1 MEQCKQFGGAPRHAG
16 INMNAPDPHARRFRP
31 RLLPMVATVA
41 GIALFVT
48 AGHWQQGRMEQK
60 EALRA
65 QFAAASA
72 NPPAPLPAEP
82 VDWTAWRY
90 RPVAVEGTFDV
101 ARQILID
108 NKVEDGRAGYHV
120 VTPLVL
126 ADGRA
131 VLVDR
136 GWIAAGET
144 RAQLPLAPSP
154 AGPVTVRGR
163 VNMPAAHYVELA
175 QAAPTG
181 GVWQNLD
188 PARFAA
194 ASGLPVLPIVLEQ
207 TAPLIGSTRTS
218 DNLVRNWPAPDFGIE
233 KHRIYMMQWYLFAA
247 TAAGLWLFLN
257 LRKSRMERASRPT
270 P

>member
-1 MEQCKQFGGAPRHAG
+1 MQQCKHFGSVPRLPG
-16 INMNAPDPHARRFRP
+16 INMNVPDLSARRFRP
-31 RLLPMVATVA
+31 RLLPTVATVA
-41 GIALFVT
+41 GIALFLT

-65 QFAAASA
+65 QFDAASA
-72 NPPAPLPAEP
+72 SPPSTLPSEP
-82 VDWTAWRY
+82 ADWAAWRY
-90 RPVAVEGTFDV
+90 RPVAVDGTFDA

-144 RAQLPLAPSP
+144 RAQLPQAAPP
-154 AGPVTVRGR
+154 AGPVTVHGR
-163 VNMPAAHYVELA
+163 VNIPTAHYVELA
-175 QAAPTG
+175 QAVPAG

-188 PARFAA
+188 PARFAT
-194 ASGLPVLPIVLEQ
+194 ASGLPVLPVVLEQ
-207 TAPLIGSTRTS
+207 TAPLTVTAGAP
-218 DNLVRNWPAPDFGIE
+218 DKLVRNWPAPDFGIE

-247 TAAGLWLFLN
+247 TAAGLWLFLH
-257 LRKSRMERASRPT
+257 LRRPRKERAS
-270 P
+270 